1 MLACDC
7 AGAAWDTGMNVSD
20 MAKCSRSIPG
30 SQKERKPYQGTK
42 TTGESFLDSTEAK
55 PISKSNWSDQTGQTR
70 CPLGSFIRFP
80 EIELMSQPRI
90 PFRSF
95 TRRAVIKGA
104 AAAAAYSVLPKFLE
118 TTSHA
123 ATASHTLVVAAP
135 ATPQSL
141 DHEFDVSLGTIDAIG
156 ALYDNLLEYEK
167 IPDQQTPGA
176 FREDIDVHSELPYNL
191 NLKGKLAEK
200 WEISSDGTI
209 ARFFLRQGVKSN
221 WGNELTA
228 DDVKWTWARKLHLTG
243 LGPFQ
248 SGVLNISNE
257 DQIQVEG
264 RYTVAFHVPK
274 PNPLLL
280 KQMVNLSNP
289 VYDSTKC
296 QKVATKDDPWAH
308 KFLENNSAGFGPY
321 VVSQLVRGQQA
332 VFKARDDY
340 YRGKPY
346 MDTVIFKEVP
356 TSATRL
362 SLLQGGSVDVA
373 QYLQPL
379 EYTTL
384 RKASGVSIDAVK
396 ASFAVWVELNA
407 NTKPFDNVKVR
418 QAMNYAVPREEIL
431 KTVFQDLADKQT
443 GCMPGIYPNFTDQ
456 FWNYDTDLD
465 KAKSLLAEA
474 GFDNGFKTSL
484 SYDAGNPVQEPIA
497 ILYQTALRK
506 IGVEIT
512 LNKVPAATFYDFVT
526 KRQQPS
532 IFYVDSPWV
541 PDPGYSTQL
550 YFNSKSYVDYS
561 NYKNVDVDGLI
572 KAGLETLD
580 PAARKET
587 YTKVQQIVM
596 QEAPWVFIAFP
607 RYVLARR
614 SNLQGF
620 TYYTS
625 NNLRFQDFYRS

>member
-1 MLACDC
+1 MDRPGLSYRTIQ
-7 AGAAWDTGMNVSD
+7 GFKVESMNH
-20 MAKCSRSIPG
+20 RNRTNG
-30 SQKERKPYQGTK
+30 
-42 TTGESFLDSTEAK
+42 L
-55 PISKSNWSDQTGQTR
+55 
-70 CPLGSFIRFP
+70 
-80 EIELMSQPRI
+80 
-90 PFRSF
+90 
-95 TRRAVIKGA
+95 TRRAVIKSA
-104 AAAAAYSVLPKFLE
+104 AAAAAYSLLPKFG
-118 TTSHA
+118 TSESFA
-123 ATASHTLVVAAP
+123 AEPTHTMVVAAP

-141 DHEFDVSLGTIDAIG
+141 DHEFDVSLGTIDAVG
-156 ALYDNLLEYEK
+156 ALYDDLLEYEK
-167 IPDQQTPGA
+167 IPDPQVPDA
-176 FREDIDVHSELPYNL
+176 LREDIAVHSDKPYNL

-200 WEISSDGTI
+200 WEISSDGTV

-228 DDVKWTWARKLHLTG
+228 DDVKWTWDRKLHLTG

-248 SGVLNISNE
+248 AGVLNITQE

-264 RYTVAFHVPK
+264 RYVASFHVPK

-289 VYDSTKC
+289 VYDSVKC
-296 QKVATKDDPWAH
+296 KQVATKDDPWAH

-321 VVSQLVRGQQA
+321 VVSQLIRGQQA
-332 VFKARDDY
+332 VFKARSDY

-362 SLLQGGSVDVA
+362 SLLQGGSVDIA
-373 QYLQPL
+373 QFLQPL

-384 RKASGVSIDAVK
+384 KKVSGVSVDAVK
-396 ASFAVWVELNA
+396 ASFAIWVELNA
-407 NTKPFDNVKVR
+407 KMKPFDNLKVR
-418 QAMNYAVPREEIL
+418 QAMNYALPREEIL

-443 GCMPGIYPNFTDQ
+443 GCIPDIYPDFTDK
-456 FWNYDTDLD
+456 FWTYDTDLD

-474 GFDNGFKTSL
+474 GFKDGFKSAL

-497 ILYQTALRK
+497 ILFQTALRK
-506 IGVEIT
+506 IGVEII

-526 KRQQPS
+526 KRQQS
-532 IFYVDSPWV
+532 LIFYLDSPWV

-561 NYKNVDVDGLI
+561 NYTNAEVDDLI
-572 KAGLETLD
+572 KSGLQTLD
-580 PAARKET
+580 PTVRNET

-596 QEAPWVFIAFP
+596 SEAPWVFIAWP

-614 SNLQGF
+614 SNLKGF

>member
-1 MLACDC
+1 
-7 AGAAWDTGMNVSD
+7 MNHESN
-20 MAKCSRSIPG
+20 SI
-30 SQKERKPYQGTK
+30 S
-42 TTGESFLDSTEAK
+42 SHFS
-55 PISKSNWSDQTGQTR
+55 
-70 CPLGSFIRFP
+70 
-80 EIELMSQPRI
+80 
-90 PFRSF
+90 
-95 TRRAVIKGA
+95 RRALIKGA
-104 AAAAAYSVLPKFLE
+104 AAAAAYTLLPKFGA
-118 TTSHA
+118 SDAVA
-123 ATASHTLVVAAP
+123 AEQSHTLVIAAP

-141 DHEFDVSLGTIDAIG
+141 DHEFDVSLGTIDSVG
-156 ALYDNLLEYEK
+156 SLYDNLLEYEK
-167 IPDQQTPGA
+167 IPDPQVPAA
-176 FREDIDVHSELPYNL
+176 FREDITVHEDKPYNL

-200 WEISSDGTI
+200 WEMSSDGTV
-209 ARFFLRQGVKSN
+209 ARFFLRPGVKSN

-228 DDVKWTWARKLHLTG
+228 DDVKWTWDRKLHLTG

-248 SGVLNISNE
+248 AGVLNITQE

-264 RYTVAFHVPK
+264 RYVISFHVPK

-289 VYDSTKC
+289 VYDSVKC
-296 QKVATKDDPWAH
+296 KQVATKDDPWAH

-321 VVSQLVRGQQA
+321 VVSQLIRGQQA
-332 VFKARDDY
+332 VFKARSDY

-373 QYLQPL
+373 QFLQPL

-384 RKASGVSIDAVK
+384 KKVNGVAVDAVK

-407 NTKPFDNVKVR
+407 KMKPFDDVKVR
-418 QAMNYAVPREEIL
+418 QAMNYALPREDIL

-443 GCMPGIYPNFTDQ
+443 GCIPDIYPNFTDK
-456 FWNYDTDLD
+456 FWSYDTDLE

-474 GFDNGFKTSL
+474 GFKDGFKSTL

-497 ILYQTALRK
+497 ILFQTALRK
-506 IGVEIT
+506 IGVELT

-526 KRQQPS
+526 KRQQS
-532 IFYVDSPWV
+532 LIFYLDSPWV

-561 NYKNVDVDGLI
+561 NYSNSEVDELI
-572 KAGLETLD
+572 KSGLQTLD
-580 PAARKET
+580 PAAREQN
-587 YTKVQQIVM
+587 YARVQEIVM
-596 QEAPWVFIAFP
+596 TEAPWVFIAWP

-614 SNLQGF
+614 SNLKGF

-625 NNLRFQDFYRS
+625 NNLRFQDFYRG